1 MYSVLFFF
9 FNQKTAYDVRI
20 SDWSSDVC
28 SSDLM
33 ATVFS
38 YLGQH
43 GGAIY
48 PDAFDYRDA
57 MAELIEQWRPEG
69 QGEGTRY
76 GRPPSTSGSAPTGR
90 AERSTECRVRKECV
104 SRCRSRGALY
114 DYKKK

>member
-1 MYSVLFFF
+1 M
-9 FNQKTAYDVRI
+9 RI
-20 SDWSSDVC
+20 RDWSADVC
-28 SSDLM
+28 SSDFM

-76 GRPPSTSGSAPTGR
+76 GRPPSTSGRAPPGR
-90 AERSTECRVRKECV
+90 AEGTAERRGGKVWGRKCRTRW
-104 SRCRSRGALY
+104 SRVNEKKQTISRII
-114 DYKKK
+114 